1 MHVPCTH
8 LQLVCLSA
16 LLFRQNNLFSTC
28 CTVQQC
34 KMPKKGSGLC
44 VCHANFCTFSQ
55 HLVSVYLTQRAL
67 AAIGYGHTSGGLVR
81 SAKPVRVLIFDPEKL
96 DFPFQSLVF
105 HTTLP
110 KLCSVHK
117 TRAEAKTLECRSD
130 ISHRHLDTCLV
141 TIRNFHLCAKCQK
154 RVFKFTKAR
163 LDRRHYEVRSQY
175 KQ

>member
-1 MHVPCTH
+1 MTCSVLCTCPVH
-8 LQLVCLSA
+8 ICNLCVCLHYFFGKTIHFSPA
-16 LLFRQNNLFSTC
+16 AQYNNANFFF
-28 CTVQQC
+28 
-34 KMPKKGSGLC
+34 
-44 VCHANFCTFSQ
+44 CHANFCTCQ

-67 AAIGYGHTSGGLVR
+67 AAIGYGHRSGGLVR

-105 HTTLP
+105 RTTLP
-110 KLCSVHK
+110 KFCSVHK

-154 RVFKFTKAR
+154 RVFTFTKAR